1 MHRWTSINKAVD
13 ALSSILFILR
23 PKSSSQKKHLA
34 LSLSHITISLVP
46 CTFTFPS
53 NIFPLSR
60 VTNGQT
66 GPNWTS
72 WENVGTSAMR
82 LHKIWNW
89 KLIWT
94 FGFWGLVQK
103 NPLLQRVFLQKHTHT
118 HTRAHTHTHTR
129 TLTSPCIWYGSEG
142 TSEILNKDW
151 NISSWVRVSARRT
164 ESSKAALFRWHLDD
178 WCKWLNIGNRNH
190 LVVQLTSAR
199 RKVVRNLPSL
209 VHLTPLAFAAKEN
222 LRKHC
227 ASNQH

>member
-1 MHRWTSINKAVD
+1 MAVD

-23 PKSSSQKKHLA
+23 PKYSSQKKHLA

-46 CTFTFPS
+46 CTFTFPG

-89 KLIWT
+89 KLNVDFRLLRVSWKEP
-94 FGFWGLVQK
+94 FAYK
-103 NPLLQRVFLQKHTHT
+103 NIHTHT
-118 HTRAHTHTHTR
+118 HTCAHTYTHTR
-129 TLTSPCIWYGSEG
+129 TLTSPCIWYGRR

-151 NISSWVRVSARRT
+151 NISSRVRVRARRT
-164 ESSKAALFRWHLDD
+164 ESSKAPLFRWHLDD
-178 WCKWLNIGNRNH
+178 WGKWLNIGNRNH
-190 LVVQLTSAR
+190 LFLQLTSAR

-209 VHLTPLAFAAKEN
+209 VHLTPLAFGWKEN